1 LAFLDDL
8 NAVLKEAL
16 KSRDDLKVSVI
27 RMVKASLKNKEIE
40 KMSSLTDDE
49 ILSVLSTLA
58 KQRRESIDLF
68 SAAGRTDLAD
78 KETKELEII
87 QSYLPK
93 QLSPGEL
100 NNIIRSAISESGASS
115 LNDLGAVMKVLMPRV
130 KGVADGKLVNQRVKE
145 LLTPTP

>member
-1 LAFLDDL
+1 MAFLDDL

-93 QLSPGEL
+93 QLSPR
-100 NNIIRSAISESGASS
+100 RSG
-115 LNDLGAVMKVLMPRV
+115 
-130 KGVADGKLVNQRVKE
+130 
-145 LLTPTP
+145 PT